1 MLLNL
6 TKNHFNPDQEE
17 LLKQAGITI
26 WSEPK
31 RVFLSCGEDLIR
43 EASGQSVCVTAPW
56 EVVAEAISDG
66 LEADLITWSSE
77 ETYRKQ
83 GMFVVSALK
92 IYSVSG
98 GGIVSKKVYQIPR
111 AKYGNDFATGK
122 LVVLHG

>member
-17 LLKQAGITI
+17 LLQQAGILS

-43 EASGQSVCVTAPW
+43 EASGQIACVTAPW

-66 LEADLITWSSE
+66 LEAELVTWSSE
-77 ETYRKQ
+77 EAYRKQ

-92 IYSVSG
+92 VYSVSDG
-98 GGIVSKKVYQIPR
+98 RITSKRVYQLPR
-111 AKYGNDFATGK
+111 ANYGNDFATGK
-122 LVVLHG
+122 LVVLHE